1 MVLAAL
7 VIMGAGCDEEK
18 NDTRSGQSFS
28 DCVVSFEQGEDF
40 EVATFNIKKFPQEAN
55 TIMHTAELLMHLN
68 ADVVAVQEI
77 SSEEA
82 LKELASQMKGWES
95 VFTPSP
101 TPYNMSLGYLVKMN
115 EVEVIEEETSVWFTG
130 DDDDEYYFPRSPFVI
145 KVRHRDSGV
154 ETLMVNLHLKA
165 MGEPED
171 VMRRRVAS
179 NMLKEHLDEHYP
191 DDHVIILGDFNDE
204 LDEEKIEDDV
214 FSNFTDDE
222 NYKFT
227 DMHIARGDEEHYSYP
242 GWPSHIDHILM
253 TDEWF
258 DHYDTSMTLRP
269 DECFDDYFDYISD
282 HRPVVAVFDF

>member
-1 MVLAAL
+1 MT
-7 VIMGAGCDEEK
+7 GSSPEE
-18 NDTRSGQSFS
+18 NPDDNQFPT
-28 DCVVSFEQGEDF
+28 EQG
-40 EVATFNIKKFPQEAN
+40 VAAGTDAQEQAV
-55 TIMHTAELLMHLN
+55 AL

-82 LKELASQMKGWES
+82 LEELASKMEGWES

-101 TPYNMSLGYLVKMN
+101 TEYNMSLGYLVKMT
-115 EVEVIEEETSVWFTG
+115 EVELIEEESQVWF
-130 DDDDEYYFPRSPFVI
+130 DDDEDDEYYFPRAPFVI

-165 MGEPED
+165 MGDSES
-171 VMRRRVAS
+171 VGRRRVAS
-179 NMLKEHLDEHYP
+179 NMLQEYLGEYYP

-204 LDEEKIEDDV
+204 LEEEKAEDDV

-222 NYKFT
+222 SYKFT

-242 GWPSHIDHILM
+242 DPDWTSHIDHILM

-269 DECFDDYFDYISD
+269 DECFDGYFDYISD